1 MAYPTIVKGMDDNFS
16 IRRSDD
22 SKQREDCRIC
32 LKTVA
37 DIPIF
42 GVRGQ
47 ADLSLDIMNFGGINL
62 GQDDGFPQYLCVPCY
77 KLLEN
82 AVLFRETAKQS
93 DIVLKLKKKGLQVS
107 NVGGT
112 NTMKPIKLED
122 PWIEPNDTTEIES
135 ERDEDNKNAIEFKYN
150 ITIDNHE
157 VDSYQG
163 QNNNIKPELE
173 LDSTTILVADP
184 NIQFN
189 CLVCKESY
197 KSIMEFESHIASK
210 EHKLCKEKNKTNKR
224 DESHCAICN
233 LTLTRNKY
241 VEHMSE
247 VHAGRSDKFN
257 KGRIECKICNKNLHP
272 DYLPVHMKHQHG
284 EGAKLKPNAK
294 IQCPICKQL
303 YAQRYYK
310 QHCKVQHSTE
320 NVGYMCDQCGK
331 MFTYQYKLNIHR
343 LTHSKALPFKC
354 SYCPYRGRNKELLK
368 IHVRTHTGDY
378 PYKCTQCNVRCITK
392 SNLNSHMKR
401 HRGPVDFFCDNC
413 SRGFYTKLELE
424 RHISV
429 KHLGIR
435 NHICKLCGVAFGYK
449 RCMVAH
455 TRKVHKV
462 AKGLGKPKASYL
474 KYEEE
479 EQLRNANLQ
488 VESN

>member
-1 MAYPTIVKGMDDNFS
+1 MAYPLIVKGMDERFT

-22 SKQREDCRIC
+22 SKQLEDCRIC
-32 LKTVA
+32 LKKVA

-42 GVRGQ
+42 GIRGQ

-62 GQDDGFPQYLCVPCY
+62 AQDDGFPHHLCVPCY

-93 DIVLKLKKKGLQVS
+93 DVVLKLKKKGLHV
-107 NVGGT
+107 T
-112 NTMKPIKLED
+112 NIRDTNSINSIKLED
-122 PWIEPNDTTEIES
+122 PCIEPNDTIEVKTR
-135 ERDEDNKNAIEFKYN
+135 RDEENKNAIEFKYKIKIN
-150 ITIDNHE
+150 KLE
-157 VDSYQG
+157 VNSCHSQNYDIKTDLDS
-163 QNNNIKPELE
+163 
-173 LDSTTILVADP
+173 DSTTVLVADP

-189 CLVCKESY
+189 CLVCKETY
-197 KSIMEFESHIASK
+197 KTILEFENHVASK
-210 EHKLCKEKNKTNKR
+210 EHKLRKEKNKSVKKDKNCCT
-224 DESHCAICN
+224 ICN
-233 LTLTRNKY
+233 LTFTRNKY
-241 VEHMSE
+241 VEHMSK
-247 VHAGRSDKFN
+247 VHTRRMDKSN
-257 KGRIECKICNKNLHP
+257 KGRIECKICMKNLHP
-272 DYLPVHMKHQHG
+272 EYMPVHMKIQHG
-284 EGAKLKPNAK
+284 DRAKLKPKAK
-294 IQCPICKQL
+294 IQCPICNQQ

-310 QHCKVQHSTE
+310 QHCKLQHSTE
-320 NVGYMCDQCGK
+320 ENMGYMCDQCGK
-331 MFTYQYKLNIHR
+331 MFTYLYKLNIHR
-343 LTHSKALPFKC
+343 FTHTKALPFKC

-378 PYKCTQCNVRCITK
+378 PYKCTECNVRCITK

-401 HRGPVDFFCDNC
+401 HRGPVDFLCDNC

-435 NHICKLCGVAFGYK
+435 NHTCKICGMAFGYK

-479 EQLRNANLQ
+479 DQLRNTN
-488 VESN
+488 